1 MQQFVLYYLQNILK
15 YAIKIIIENKKGGVI
30 LIAKQIRLKP
40 STIQWIE
47 SLAKKEGLTFSAM
60 LRTLLE
66 REEFRDEITK
76 KFDKKRGK

>member
-1 MQQFVLYYLQNILK
+1 M
-15 YAIKIIIENKKGGVI
+15 
-30 LIAKQIRLKP
+30 IAKQIRLKP

-66 REEFRDEITK
+66 REEFRDEIVK
-76 KFDKKRGK
+76 EFEKKKRGNK

>member
-1 MQQFVLYYLQNILK
+1 MQQFALYYLQNILK
-15 YAIKIIIENKKGGVI
+15 YAIKIIIENKEGGVI

>member
-15 YAIKIIIENKKGGVI
+15 YAIKIIIENKEGGVI

>member
-1 MQQFVLYYLQNILK
+1 V
-15 YAIKIIIENKKGGVI
+15 IKEGGVI

-66 REEFRDEITK
+66 REEFRDEIVK
-76 KFDKKRGK
+76 EFEKKKRGNK